1 MMGLDY
7 VANDDTTQV
16 GLTEEEYFDIYAK
29 NDPVEFVTSNDGT
42 RVVKYTLNFKDSKR
56 KNLAIQEHL
65 RWNSYMIS
73 KGVIPATINDILN
86 ETIEV
91 DGKVKH
97 TNGKNYRLRRHGNIT
112 TLDGLVDFRKLIA
125 NRDNVSEDKTDVFRY
140 DYQLLDEAYT
150 FLTALNYKIVKIK

>member
-1 MMGLDY
+1 
-7 VANDDTTQV
+7 
-16 GLTEEEYFDIYAK
+16 
-29 NDPVEFVTSNDGT
+29 
-42 RVVKYTLNFKDSKR
+42 
-56 KNLAIQEHL
+56 
-65 RWNSYMIS
+65 MIS